1 MSVIICGEE
10 YNIEK
15 TIKLDLNNKEL
26 DKIPKGVFDLWSN
39 QIKTLPP

>member
-1 MSVIICGEE
+1 MSVIIYGEE
-10 YNIEK
+10 YNIE
-15 TIKLDLNNKEL
+15 TTLEIDLNNKNL